1 MVIIDCILKSQ
12 LGQDNVPLKWT
23 MVIIDYFT
31 SYALP
36 IILAYVVNLL
46 IVKYISKERLRGKI
60 HLVFLRGIMIAVIWG
75 VAFFTIAGNVLTDA
89 WKTCAGSSALIAA
102 IFGLAAQSTLS
113 NVFAGIAISAA
124 KSRPFDIG
132 DRIKIDSIDPG
143 YVENITLRHTVIKT
157 YQNEI
162 IYIPN
167 STVGSATIINYT
179 QEESFS
185 FPIVISVAYG
195 TDMQKAMDIMADVI
209 VANPVHHG
217 GRPTV
222 LCKSCDDSGVT
233 LRALVETEDF
243 KDNPKACSDCL
254 VEIMKRFAKA
264 GIEIPYNKLVLIN
277 SNEKQN

>member
-1 MVIIDCILKSQ
+1 MMIIDCFLNSQ
-12 LGQDNVPLKWT
+12 LGQENVPLHWT
-23 MVIIDYFT
+23 MVVIDCFI

-36 IILAYVVNLL
+36 IILAYVINLL

-75 VAFFTIAGNVLTDA
+75 VAFFTIAGNILTDA
-89 WKTCAGSSALIAA
+89 WKTFAGSSALIAA

-209 VANPVHHG
+209 VENPVHHG

-254 VEIMKRFAKA
+254 VEIMKRFAKE

-277 SNEKQN
+277 SDEKK